1 MDPIRR
7 FVAGLVVASMTGL
20 VVPLPAQAEI
30 VATETLAATSAAS
43 PDRERLAALLA
54 RDDLRAQLEAKGV
67 RAADVQA
74 RVDALSDDEVA
85 QLAGRIDSLPA
96 GGDVIGAV
104 VFVFL
109 VLLITDLLGLTKVFP
124 FTKPVKR

>member
-1 MDPIRR
+1 MHPIRR
-7 FVAGLVVASMTGL
+7 FVAGLVVVSMTGL

-43 PDRERLAALLA
+43 PDRQRLAALLA